1 MTVNNCLSVST
12 AGETKEYWCQAYVT
26 LRAIYLR
33 LESTGTKLFRF
44 FLCYF
49 FIFLAFYKTL
59 LYLQYTTGLS
69 YNKSLTIIYWEHTT
83 NKV

>member
-44 FLCYF
+44 FFVLFLYF
-49 FIFLAFYKTL
+49 FGILQNITL
-59 LYLQYTTGLS
+59 LTIHYRTQLQ
-69 YNKSLTIIYWEHTT
+69 
-83 NKV
+83 